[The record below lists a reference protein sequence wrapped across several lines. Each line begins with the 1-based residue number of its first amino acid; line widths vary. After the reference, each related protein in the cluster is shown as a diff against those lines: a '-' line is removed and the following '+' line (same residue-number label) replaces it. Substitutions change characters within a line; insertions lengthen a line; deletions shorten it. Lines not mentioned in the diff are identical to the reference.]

1 MGQSYISRT
10 SGIGTRDKIGYAM
23 GDLASLLVFGLVQ
36 SVLQKYY
43 TDVLGIGVVS
53 IMIMFIIARIWD
65 AINDPLWGR
74 IIDRIP
80 PAPDGRYRRWL
91 KILAV
96 PVALSAVLMF
106 VKIPGLSEGGY
117 LAYAYVTYILF
128 GMLYTGINIPYGS
141 LAQVITSDDRERS
154 SLSVFRSIGSTF
166 GAMPA
171 MLLISFCYVK
181 NANGTAVM
189 SYSKIL
195 TGAIIISAVSVL
207 AYLLCYRWTTERVPT
222 KPTPKEKGQ
231 TWKVIKILLHS
242 RPYMAVCLV
251 GMLFLAAQMFSQSYN
266 TYLFNYYF
274 NAPGLSMMPTVCQYL
289 PVAVIMLFAGKLG
302 ARFGYS
308 LAATIWG
315 LAAMA
320 HAGANSATH
329 FIVAR
334 FALGIG
340 ESGNFPAG
348 VKAVAEWFPKKERA
362 FAVGIFNAG
371 ANIGAIL
378 TPLLTGAGLLLK
390 SFARLQQVDTGWLDM
405 GFALQINRVGSLL
418 TPFFTHEPVVD
429 YRTALTDAGMRLCGM
444 SPDGRIVEML
454 ELPDHPYFLATQAH
468 PEFNSRPNH
477 PHPLFLGLI
486 SSAVLYRSEEL

>member
-1 MGQSYISRT
+1 MEQSYISRT

-91 KILAV
+91 KTLAV

-181 NANGTAVM
+181 NANGTSVM

-302 ARFGYS
+302 ARFGRREVCAYGMLMAGVCN
-308 LAATIWG
+308 LALYLVGGTNVWMF
-315 LAAMA
+315 LAVCLL
-320 HAGANSATH
+320 S
-329 FIVAR
+329 
-334 FALGIG
+334 GIG
-340 ESGNFPAG
+340 N
-348 VKAVAEWFPKKERA
+348 A
-362 FAVGIFNAG
+362 FIFLLVWAIATDAIDYNEVSYGLHDEATSYAFFTFMRKLG
-371 ANIGAIL
+371 QTIAAILVNMALLRIGYTDNVLNTANI
-378 TPLLTGAGLLLK
+378 TGG
-390 SFARLQQVDTGWLDM
+390 TLDM
-405 GFALQINRVGSLL
+405 M
-418 TPFFTHEPVVD
+418 FTDSV
-429 YRTALTDAGMRLCGM
+429 
-444 SPDGRIVEML
+444 
-454 ELPDHPYFLATQAH
+454 
-468 PEFNSRPNH
+468 
-477 PHPLFLGLI
+477 LI
-486 SSAVLYRSEEL
+486 PAVLYFLIFVILRFMYPLGREKIAQLQKEKEKLLSRLTEE

>member
-1 MGQSYISRT
+1 METSYISRT
-10 SGIGTRDKIGYAM
+10 SGIDTRDKIGYAM

-53 IMIMFIIARIWD
+53 IMVMFIIARVWD

-91 KILAV
+91 KTLAV

-181 NANGTAVM
+181 NENGTSVM
-189 SYSKIL
+189 SYGKIL
-195 TGAIIISAVSVL
+195 TGAAVIAALSVA
-207 AYLLCYRWTTERVPT
+207 AYLLCYRWTTARVPT
-222 KPTPKEKGQ
+222 KPAPKEKGQ

-302 ARFGYS
+302 ARFGRREVCAYGM
-308 LAATIWG
+308 L
-315 LAAMA
+315 M
-320 HAGANSATH
+320 
-329 FIVAR
+329 
-334 FALGIG
+334 
-340 ESGNFPAG
+340 AG
-348 VKAVAEWFPKKERA
+348 VCNLALYLVGGTNVWMFLAVCLLSGVGNA
-362 FAVGIFNAG
+362 FIFLLVWAIATDAIDYNEVSYGLHDEATSYAFFTFMRKLG
-371 ANIGAIL
+371 QTIAAILVNMALLRIGYTDNVLNTANI
-378 TPLLTGAGLLLK
+378 TGG
-390 SFARLQQVDTGWLDM
+390 TLDM
-405 GFALQINRVGSLL
+405 M
-418 TPFFTHEPVVD
+418 FTDSV
-429 YRTALTDAGMRLCGM
+429 
-444 SPDGRIVEML
+444 
-454 ELPDHPYFLATQAH
+454 
-468 PEFNSRPNH
+468 
-477 PHPLFLGLI
+477 LI
-486 SSAVLYRSEEL
+486 PAVLYFLIFVILRFMYPLGREKIAQLQKEKEKLLSKLTEE

>member
-1 MGQSYISRT
+1 MEESYISRT

-53 IMIMFIIARIWD
+53 IMVMFIIARIWD

-74 IIDRIP
+74 IIDRIE

-91 KILAV
+91 KSLAV
-96 PVALSAVLMF
+96 PVAISAVLMF
-106 VKIPGLSEGGY
+106 VKIPGLSSGGY

-181 NANGTAVM
+181 SDSGVSVM

-195 TGAIIISAVSVL
+195 TGVVIISVFSVL

-222 KPTPKEKGQ
+222 KPAPKEKGQ

-242 RPYMAVCLV
+242 RPYMAVCFV
-251 GMLFLAAQMFSQSYN
+251 GMLFLAAQMFSQSYY

-274 NAPGLSMMPTVCQYL
+274 NKPGLSMMPTVCQYL

-302 ARFGYS
+302 ARFGRRDVCAYGML
-308 LAATIWG
+308 LAG
-315 LAAMA
+315 VCNLALYLVGGTNVWMFLAVCLL
-320 HAGANSATH
+320 S
-329 FIVAR
+329 
-334 FALGIG
+334 GIG
-340 ESGNFPAG
+340 N
-348 VKAVAEWFPKKERA
+348 A
-362 FAVGIFNAG
+362 FIFLLVWAIATDAIDYNEVNYGLHDEATSYAFFTFMRKLG
-371 ANIGAIL
+371 QTIAAILVNLALLRIGYTDNVLNTANITDSTL
-378 TPLLTGAGLLLK
+378 N
-390 SFARLQQVDTGWLDM
+390 M
-405 GFALQINRVGSLL
+405 M
-418 TPFFTHEPVVD
+418 FTDSV
-429 YRTALTDAGMRLCGM
+429 
-444 SPDGRIVEML
+444 
-454 ELPDHPYFLATQAH
+454 
-468 PEFNSRPNH
+468 
-477 PHPLFLGLI
+477 LI
-486 SSAVLYRSEEL
+486 PAVLYFLIFFILRFMYPLGKKKIDELRIEKEKHLSELDAK

>member
-1 MGQSYISRT
+1 METSYISRT
-10 SGIGTRDKIGYAM
+10 SGIDTRDKIGYAM

-53 IMIMFIIARIWD
+53 IMVMFIIARVWD

-91 KILAV
+91 KTLAV

-171 MLLISFCYVK
+171 MLLISFCYDK
-181 NANGTAVM
+181 NANGTSVM
-189 SYSKIL
+189 SYGKIL
-195 TGAIIISAVSVL
+195 TGAAVIAALSVA

-222 KPTPKEKGQ
+222 KPAPKEKGQ

-302 ARFGYS
+302 ARFGRREVCAYGM
-308 LAATIWG
+308 L
-315 LAAMA
+315 M
-320 HAGANSATH
+320 
-329 FIVAR
+329 
-334 FALGIG
+334 
-340 ESGNFPAG
+340 AG
-348 VKAVAEWFPKKERA
+348 VCNLALYLVGGTNVWMFLAVCLLSGVGNA
-362 FAVGIFNAG
+362 FIFLLVWAIATDAIDYNEVSYGLHDEATSYAFFTFMRKLG
-371 ANIGAIL
+371 QTIAAILVNMALLRIGYTDNVLNTANI
-378 TPLLTGAGLLLK
+378 TGG
-390 SFARLQQVDTGWLDM
+390 TLDM
-405 GFALQINRVGSLL
+405 M
-418 TPFFTHEPVVD
+418 FTDSV
-429 YRTALTDAGMRLCGM
+429 
-444 SPDGRIVEML
+444 
-454 ELPDHPYFLATQAH
+454 
-468 PEFNSRPNH
+468 
-477 PHPLFLGLI
+477 LI
-486 SSAVLYRSEEL
+486 PAVLYFLIFAILRFMYPLGREKIAQLQKEKEKLLSKLTEE

>member
-1 MGQSYISRT
+1 MEQSYISRT

-222 KPTPKEKGQ
+222 KPAPKEKGQ

-302 ARFGYS
+302 ARFGRREVCAYGMLMAGVCN
-308 LAATIWG
+308 LALYLVGGTNVWMF
-315 LAAMA
+315 LAVCLL
-320 HAGANSATH
+320 S
-329 FIVAR
+329 
-334 FALGIG
+334 GIG
-340 ESGNFPAG
+340 N
-348 VKAVAEWFPKKERA
+348 A
-362 FAVGIFNAG
+362 FIFLLVWAIATDAIDYNEVSYGLHDEATSYAFFTFMRKLG
-371 ANIGAIL
+371 QTIAAILVNMALLRIGYTDNVLNTANI
-378 TPLLTGAGLLLK
+378 TGG
-390 SFARLQQVDTGWLDM
+390 TLDM
-405 GFALQINRVGSLL
+405 M
-418 TPFFTHEPVVD
+418 FTDSV
-429 YRTALTDAGMRLCGM
+429 
-444 SPDGRIVEML
+444 
-454 ELPDHPYFLATQAH
+454 
-468 PEFNSRPNH
+468 
-477 PHPLFLGLI
+477 LI
-486 SSAVLYRSEEL
+486 PAVLYFLIFVILRFMYPLGREKIAQLQKEKEKLLSRLTEE

>member
-1 MGQSYISRT
+1 MEQSYISRT

-242 RPYMAVCLV
+242 RPYMAVCFV

-302 ARFGYS
+302 ARFGRREVCAYGMLMAGVCN
-308 LAATIWG
+308 LALYLVGGTNVWMF
-315 LAAMA
+315 LAVCLL
-320 HAGANSATH
+320 S
-329 FIVAR
+329 
-334 FALGIG
+334 GIG
-340 ESGNFPAG
+340 N
-348 VKAVAEWFPKKERA
+348 A
-362 FAVGIFNAG
+362 FIFLLVWVIATDAIDYNEVSYGLHDEATSYAFFTFMRKLG
-371 ANIGAIL
+371 QTIAAILVNMALLRIGYTDNVLNTANI
-378 TPLLTGAGLLLK
+378 TGG
-390 SFARLQQVDTGWLDM
+390 TLDM
-405 GFALQINRVGSLL
+405 M
-418 TPFFTHEPVVD
+418 FTDSV
-429 YRTALTDAGMRLCGM
+429 
-444 SPDGRIVEML
+444 
-454 ELPDHPYFLATQAH
+454 
-468 PEFNSRPNH
+468 
-477 PHPLFLGLI
+477 LI
-486 SSAVLYRSEEL
+486 PAVLYFLIFVILRFMYPLGREKIAQLQKEKEKLLSRLTEE

>member
-1 MGQSYISRT
+1 METSYISRT
-10 SGIGTRDKIGYAM
+10 SGIDTRDKIGYAM

-53 IMIMFIIARIWD
+53 IMVMFIIARVWD

-91 KILAV
+91 KTLAV
-96 PVALSAVLMF
+96 PVALSAVLML

-181 NANGTAVM
+181 NANGTSVM
-189 SYSKIL
+189 SYGKIL
-195 TGAIIISAVSVL
+195 TGAAVIAALSVA

-222 KPTPKEKGQ
+222 KPAPKEKGQ

-302 ARFGYS
+302 ARFGRREVCAYGM
-308 LAATIWG
+308 L
-315 LAAMA
+315 M
-320 HAGANSATH
+320 
-329 FIVAR
+329 
-334 FALGIG
+334 
-340 ESGNFPAG
+340 AG
-348 VKAVAEWFPKKERA
+348 VCNLALYLVGGTNVWMFLAVCLLSGVGNA
-362 FAVGIFNAG
+362 FIFLLVWAIATDAIDYNEVSYGLHDEATSYAFFTFMRKLG
-371 ANIGAIL
+371 QTIAAILVNMALLRIGYTDNVLNTANI
-378 TPLLTGAGLLLK
+378 TGG
-390 SFARLQQVDTGWLDM
+390 TLDM
-405 GFALQINRVGSLL
+405 M
-418 TPFFTHEPVVD
+418 FTDSV
-429 YRTALTDAGMRLCGM
+429 
-444 SPDGRIVEML
+444 
-454 ELPDHPYFLATQAH
+454 
-468 PEFNSRPNH
+468 
-477 PHPLFLGLI
+477 LI
-486 SSAVLYRSEEL
+486 PAVLYFLIFVILRFMYPLGREKIAQLQKEKEKLFSKLTEE

>member
-1 MGQSYISRT
+1 METSYISRT

-53 IMIMFIIARIWD
+53 IMVMFIIARVWD

-91 KILAV
+91 KTLAV

-181 NANGTAVM
+181 NANGTSVM
-189 SYSKIL
+189 SYGKIL
-195 TGAIIISAVSVL
+195 TGAAVIAALSVA

-222 KPTPKEKGQ
+222 KPAPKEKGQ

-302 ARFGYS
+302 ARFGRREVCAYGM
-308 LAATIWG
+308 L
-315 LAAMA
+315 M
-320 HAGANSATH
+320 
-329 FIVAR
+329 
-334 FALGIG
+334 
-340 ESGNFPAG
+340 AG
-348 VKAVAEWFPKKERA
+348 VCNLALYLVGGTNVWMFLAVCLLSGVGNA
-362 FAVGIFNAG
+362 FIFLLVWAIAADAIDYNEVSYGLHDEATSYAFFTFMRKLG
-371 ANIGAIL
+371 QTIAAILVNMALLRIGYTDNVLNTANI
-378 TPLLTGAGLLLK
+378 TGG
-390 SFARLQQVDTGWLDM
+390 TLDM
-405 GFALQINRVGSLL
+405 M
-418 TPFFTHEPVVD
+418 FTDSV
-429 YRTALTDAGMRLCGM
+429 
-444 SPDGRIVEML
+444 
-454 ELPDHPYFLATQAH
+454 
-468 PEFNSRPNH
+468 
-477 PHPLFLGLI
+477 LI
-486 SSAVLYRSEEL
+486 TAVLYFLIFVILRFMYPLGREKIAQLQKEKEKLLSKLTEE

>member
-1 MGQSYISRT
+1 MEESYISRT

-43 TDVLGIGVVS
+43 TDILGIGVVS

-65 AINDPLWGR
+65 AINDPIWGR
-74 IIDRIP
+74 IIDRME

-91 KILAV
+91 KTLAV

-106 VKIPGLSEGGY
+106 VKIPGLSSGGY

-181 NANGTAVM
+181 TESGASVM

-195 TGAIIISAVSVL
+195 IGTVIISVFSVL

-222 KPTPKEKGQ
+222 KPAPKEKGQ

-242 RPYMAVCLV
+242 RPYMAVCLA
-251 GMLFLAAQMFSQSYN
+251 GMLFLAAQMFSQSYY

-274 NAPGLSMMPTVCQYL
+274 NKPGLSMMPTVCQYL

-302 ARFGYS
+302 ARFGRRDVCAYGML
-308 LAATIWG
+308 LAG
-315 LAAMA
+315 VCNLALYLVGGTNVWMFLAVCLL
-320 HAGANSATH
+320 S
-329 FIVAR
+329 
-334 FALGIG
+334 GIG
-340 ESGNFPAG
+340 NAFIFLLVWAIATDAIDYNE
-348 VKAVAEWFPKKERA
+348 VKFGLHDEATSYA
-362 FAVGIFNAG
+362 FFTFMRKLGQTIAAILVNLALLRIGYTDNVLNT
-371 ANIGAIL
+371 ANITDSTLNA
-378 TPLLTGAGLLLK
+378 
-390 SFARLQQVDTGWLDM
+390 M
-405 GFALQINRVGSLL
+405 
-418 TPFFTHEPVVD
+418 FTDSV
-429 YRTALTDAGMRLCGM
+429 
-444 SPDGRIVEML
+444 
-454 ELPDHPYFLATQAH
+454 
-468 PEFNSRPNH
+468 
-477 PHPLFLGLI
+477 LI
-486 SSAVLYRSEEL
+486 PAVLYFLIFVILRFMYPLGKKKIDELRAEKEKILSGIDAE

>member
-1 MGQSYISRT
+1 METSYISRT

-53 IMIMFIIARIWD
+53 IMVMFIIARVWD

-91 KILAV
+91 KTLAV

-181 NANGTAVM
+181 NANGTSVM
-189 SYSKIL
+189 SYGKIL
-195 TGAIIISAVSVL
+195 MGAAVIAALSVA

-222 KPTPKEKGQ
+222 KPAPKEKGQ

-289 PVAVIMLFAGKLG
+289 PVAIIMLFAGKLG
-302 ARFGYS
+302 ARFGRREVCAYGM
-308 LAATIWG
+308 L
-315 LAAMA
+315 M
-320 HAGANSATH
+320 
-329 FIVAR
+329 
-334 FALGIG
+334 
-340 ESGNFPAG
+340 AG
-348 VKAVAEWFPKKERA
+348 VCNLALYLVGGTNVWMFLAVCLLSGVGNA
-362 FAVGIFNAG
+362 FIFLLVWAIATDAIDYNEVSYGLHDEATSYAFFTFMRKLG
-371 ANIGAIL
+371 QTIAAILVNMALLRIGYTDNVLNTANI
-378 TPLLTGAGLLLK
+378 TGG
-390 SFARLQQVDTGWLDM
+390 TLDM
-405 GFALQINRVGSLL
+405 M
-418 TPFFTHEPVVD
+418 FTDSV
-429 YRTALTDAGMRLCGM
+429 
-444 SPDGRIVEML
+444 
-454 ELPDHPYFLATQAH
+454 
-468 PEFNSRPNH
+468 
-477 PHPLFLGLI
+477 LI
-486 SSAVLYRSEEL
+486 PAVLYFLIFVILRFMYPLGREKIAQLQKEKEKLLSKLTDE

>member
-1 MGQSYISRT
+1 MEQSYISRT

-302 ARFGYS
+302 ARFGRREVCAYGMLMAGVCN
-308 LAATIWG
+308 LALYLVGGTNVWMF
-315 LAAMA
+315 LAVCLL
-320 HAGANSATH
+320 S
-329 FIVAR
+329 
-334 FALGIG
+334 GIG
-340 ESGNFPAG
+340 N
-348 VKAVAEWFPKKERA
+348 A
-362 FAVGIFNAG
+362 FIFLLVWAIATDAIDYNEVSYGLHDEATSYAFFTFMRKLG
-371 ANIGAIL
+371 QTIAAILVNMALLRIGYTDNVLNTANI
-378 TPLLTGAGLLLK
+378 TGG
-390 SFARLQQVDTGWLDM
+390 TLDM
-405 GFALQINRVGSLL
+405 M
-418 TPFFTHEPVVD
+418 FTDSV
-429 YRTALTDAGMRLCGM
+429 
-444 SPDGRIVEML
+444 
-454 ELPDHPYFLATQAH
+454 
-468 PEFNSRPNH
+468 
-477 PHPLFLGLI
+477 LI
-486 SSAVLYRSEEL
+486 PAVLYFLIFVILRFMYPLGREKIAQLQKEKETLLSRLTEE

>member
-1 MGQSYISRT
+1 MEQNYISRT

-106 VKIPGLSEGGY
+106 VKVPGLSEGGY

-302 ARFGYS
+302 ARFGRREVCAYGMLMAGVCN
-308 LAATIWG
+308 LALYLVGGTNVWMF
-315 LAAMA
+315 LAVCLL
-320 HAGANSATH
+320 S
-329 FIVAR
+329 
-334 FALGIG
+334 GIG
-340 ESGNFPAG
+340 N
-348 VKAVAEWFPKKERA
+348 A
-362 FAVGIFNAG
+362 FIFLLVWAIATDAIDYNEVSYGLHDEATSYAFFTFMRKLG
-371 ANIGAIL
+371 QTIAAILVNMALLRIGYTDNVLNTANI
-378 TPLLTGAGLLLK
+378 TGG
-390 SFARLQQVDTGWLDM
+390 TLDM
-405 GFALQINRVGSLL
+405 M
-418 TPFFTHEPVVD
+418 FTDSV
-429 YRTALTDAGMRLCGM
+429 
-444 SPDGRIVEML
+444 
-454 ELPDHPYFLATQAH
+454 
-468 PEFNSRPNH
+468 
-477 PHPLFLGLI
+477 LI
-486 SSAVLYRSEEL
+486 PAVLYFLIFVILRFMYPLGREKIAQLQKEKEKLLSRLTEE

>member
-1 MGQSYISRT
+1 MEQSYISRT

-181 NANGTAVM
+181 NASGTAVM

-302 ARFGYS
+302 ARFGRREVCAYGMLMAGVCN
-308 LAATIWG
+308 LALYLVGGTNVWMF
-315 LAAMA
+315 LAVCLL
-320 HAGANSATH
+320 S
-329 FIVAR
+329 
-334 FALGIG
+334 GIG
-340 ESGNFPAG
+340 N
-348 VKAVAEWFPKKERA
+348 A
-362 FAVGIFNAG
+362 FIFLLVWAIATDAIDYNEVSYGLHDEATSYAFFTFMRKLG
-371 ANIGAIL
+371 QTIAAILVNMALLRIGYTDNVLNTANI
-378 TPLLTGAGLLLK
+378 TGG
-390 SFARLQQVDTGWLDM
+390 TLDM
-405 GFALQINRVGSLL
+405 M
-418 TPFFTHEPVVD
+418 FTDSV
-429 YRTALTDAGMRLCGM
+429 
-444 SPDGRIVEML
+444 
-454 ELPDHPYFLATQAH
+454 
-468 PEFNSRPNH
+468 
-477 PHPLFLGLI
+477 LI
-486 SSAVLYRSEEL
+486 PAVLYFLIFVILRFMYPLGREKIAQLQKEKEKLLSRLTEE